1 MSDIKDLL
9 NKLRIRPRDLKLY
22 ELALTHP
29 SYNAD
34 ANTVHCDYERLEY
47 MGDAVLDF
55 VTADLIFKRCPE
67 MDEGQMSKFRSYL
80 VKSQTLADYARK
92 LNLSEYI
99 RAGHSIQSDQINKSN
114 KILENVF
121 KVLIGAIYL
130 DCGIKTVYRFII
142 KIIQADLKKLSNL
155 DLTDAKTMLQEQM
168 QAEHR
173 DSVHYELVSQKGPA
187 HERTFIVNVLFNNIV
202 LATGEGK
209 SKKAA
214 EENAARKALEKRS
227 V

>member
-1 MSDIKDLL
+1 MPEIKQLL
-9 NKLRIRPRDLKLY
+9 TKLNIRPHDINIY

-55 VTADLIFKRCPE
+55 VTADLIFKRNPH
-67 MDEGQMSKFRSYL
+67 MDEGKMSKLRSYL

-92 LNLSEYI
+92 LNLSDYI
-99 RAGHSIQSDQINKSN
+99 RAGHSIPTDQVNKSN

-121 KVLIGAIYL
+121 EALVGAIYL
-130 DCGIKTVYRFII
+130 DCGMKAAYGFILKTLS
-142 KIIQADLKKLSNL
+142 ADLDKLTNI

-173 DSVHYELVSQKGPA
+173 DSVHYEIISQKGPA
-187 HERTFIVNVLFNNIV
+187 HDRTFVVNVLFNEII
-202 LATGEGK
+202 LATGMGK

-214 EENAARKALEKRS
+214 EEDAARNALEKRS